1 MGTSKNVRPSIVI
14 MCLMLSITFTHTIFS
29 QSPQMLSQ
37 AEIDHLIGETL
48 TELNYT
54 NVVRHVVNLGQ
65 LSRFTG
71 YPGFYEAAQY
81 IVDELRKVGLEPE
94 IEEYN
99 ISIPVD
105 KGSKLMV
112 VDPKREEINAY
123 ALLPNV
129 IQTCKGVYKGHL
141 VYVGRGSLSELNGI
155 GVTINGSIVL
165 MDFNSRENWVY
176 AMRLGARAVVFIE
189 PPDTVRGEADVKY
202 LDVPVKFP
210 RVYIKAEDGA
220 KLLDLLKKYGNGKVQ
235 VILTVNMDW
244 EVVKASNIIAV
255 INGTDP
261 NEWER
266 AVALV
271 AHYDAASIVPGLAPG
286 ASEATGPAALLEIAR
301 ILARHPPRRSVWFVF
316 LSGHAQALAG
326 ARDFVWHRK
335 VEVGSGKY
343 FVYHYSH
350 IGTND
355 NKSLVPH
362 TIWMAFG
369 LDFSTETSAVAVV
382 AGGTFYGVHVWFDW
396 YGYND
401 LHAWLITRSNYG
413 DYAPLERRA
422 GAERGLLSLGSKELR
437 ARLGRSLT
445 YEVCGLRP
453 DRSYLQAPAA
463 FEASVLAQVGIWGL
477 TFTTAYTVRP
487 YYGTPLDTLERLKLD
502 NLKPQV
508 ELAAV
513 LIRMI
518 LNDPMI
524 TYDRASIQG
533 GAIPTHTHFNT
544 GGLGFVVV
552 LGRVGRWN
560 MTSGWYSYEWSPM
573 LGDKYLMLLHVKVS
587 KGIELEGHEWIEVAG
602 SNGTFIV
609 KGLYPSVGW
618 AVPEAEYM
626 VLPYVV
632 DRESGDVVFAPDFG
646 TYGTRSWPY
655 GFTFYTTGD
664 ELIDGSGRKLVN
676 LAVFNASI
684 IALHDVFDPRSLLSP
699 LWGTSIVAL
708 DQSGVRLETYAVLIS
723 SPPRFETPHKI
734 TLADPV
740 TGYEAVVFVP
750 SNRRVQLVIQGG
762 ADVIGFLINKGEGLL
777 ASNRY
782 VDTSPTLLRIV
793 DDMIQVTGERVEL
806 LRTRGLLGAAAQTIL
821 DSYAKALAYRDAAR
835 KAIEEHRYGDF
846 YTYIVQAWY
855 YAYFAYDQSKSII
868 ADAGTTI
875 VAFFLL
881 ILPCAYLLE
890 RLVLRREGVSRV
902 LSLAGITGILL
913 LTLYSFHPGFAVS
926 PTAALTAFGA
936 LALILVIPVLV
947 LMMSDTAGVIR
958 AYKEELLG
966 PLYIRADKLA
976 LFLTSLGIGVEN
988 LRRRKSRTVLTII
1001 GVTLVT
1007 FSFVSFLAISPTWVT
1022 QRVPPPQ
1029 RPAVAWQPHYIGVL
1043 ITRREPFAPINPL
1056 LVDIVM
1062 FKYGK
1067 VAYVAPRAWIP
1078 QPSGTTY
1085 TIMNMSGYSAPVS
1098 GIIGLSV
1105 NEIHALGLHEAIKDS
1120 ISPWFTLEDAFV
1132 CYITEDIARKLSLK
1146 PGDNVYLY
1154 GMKLMVLGT
1163 VDNNILEHIYDING
1177 QQMVPFDPLYT
1188 GPGRKPA
1195 YWGIVYVPYKLLL
1208 NLGGYPFSV
1217 AIVTSNA
1224 TLAEEIAEE
1233 LSSYIGYYMHDVYA
1247 SLGKSSD
1254 ECYLFNRRQ
1263 IHFIGGW
1270 QFVTIPLVIGTLMLV
1285 SVIMGVLYER
1295 TRDIYVYAVVG
1306 AAPLEVSAIFLGEVL
1321 TYAFISAPLGY
1332 ILALVLGPAAAGS
1345 LLNYASTSVLV
1356 SIGISLLAVLTSSVY
1371 PAYKAAKLVTPSLE
1385 RRWRPP
1391 TKPRGDRWEI
1401 PLPFSVRSEPEVKGV
1416 LAFLGEFLKAY
1427 GSEVEPFTVA
1437 SHEYA
1442 RVQVDSETVYTLRMI
1457 VRLRP
1462 YEAGVEERVTVTAAK
1477 VGRGIPRYAFS
1488 MVAEHT
1494 GGPRNLW
1501 LTGHLRFVDEVRRR
1515 LLVWGSVVGEE
1526 REKYIKM
1533 GEVVF
1538 K

>member
-1 MGTSKNVRPSIVI
+1 MGASKRAKPLVAIV
-14 MCLMLSITFTHTIFS
+14 CLLLLTAYTHMAYS
-29 QSPQMLSQ
+29 QYSQ
-37 AEIDHLIGETL
+37 AEIDHLIEETL
-48 TELNYT
+48 TVLNFT
-54 NVVRHVVNLGQ
+54 NIIRHITNLSQ
-65 LSRFTG
+65 LNRFTG

-81 IVDELRKVGLEPE
+81 ITAELEKLGLKPE
-94 IEEYN
+94 IEKYD
-99 ISIPVD
+99 IAVPVD
-105 KGSKLMV
+105 KGSRLTV
-112 VDPKREEINAY
+112 TDPVHAEFNVY

-129 IQTCKGVYKGHL
+129 VQTCKGVYSGHL
-141 VYVGRGSLSELNGI
+141 VYVGKGSLSELNDV
-155 GVTINGSIVL
+155 GVALNGSIVL
-165 MDFNSRENWVY
+165 MDFNSREDWVY
-176 AMRLGARAVVFIE
+176 AMRLGAHAVVFIE
-189 PPDTVRGEADVKY
+189 PTDTIRGEADVKW

-210 RVYIKAEDGA
+210 RVYIRAEDGA
-220 KLLDLLKKYGNGKVQ
+220 KLLNLLKKYGNGKVQ
-235 VILTVNMDW
+235 VTLSVNMDW
-244 EVVKASNIIAV
+244 EVVKAWNIIAV

-261 NEWER
+261 NEWKR

-271 AHYDAASIVPGLAPG
+271 AHYDAASVVPALAPG
-286 ASEATGPAALLEIAR
+286 ASEATGPAVLLELAR
-301 ILARHPPRRSVWFVF
+301 ILAMHPPKRSVWLVF

-326 ARDFVWHRK
+326 ARNFVWHRK
-335 VEVGSGKY
+335 VEVGSGRY

-355 NKSLVPH
+355 NESLVPH
-362 TIWMAFG
+362 TIWMALG
-369 LDFSTETSAVAVV
+369 LDFSTETNVTAVI
-382 AGGTFYGVHVWFDW
+382 AGGTFYGVYVWFDW

-401 LHAWLITRSNYG
+401 LHSWLITESYYG
-413 DYAPLERRA
+413 EYVQLERKP

-437 ARLGRSLT
+437 ARLGRSST

-453 DRSYLQAPAA
+453 DRSYLQAPAT
-463 FEASVLAQVGIWGL
+463 FDASVLAQVGIWGL

-487 YYGTPLDTLERLKLD
+487 YYGTPLDTLDRLKLD
-502 NLKPQV
+502 NLRPQV

-513 LIRMI
+513 LIRLI
-518 LNDPMI
+518 LNDLRI
-524 TYDRASIQG
+524 AYDRASMQG

-560 MTSGWYSYEWSPM
+560 MSRGWYSYEWGDL
-573 LGDKYLMLLHVKVS
+573 LGGRYLMLVHVKVS
-587 KGIELEGHEWIEVAG
+587 KGVELEGHEWVEAAG
-602 SNGTFIV
+602 NDGTFTI

-626 VLPYVV
+626 TLPYVV
-632 DRESGDVVFAPDFG
+632 DRETGDIVFAPDFG

-676 LAVFNASI
+676 LAVFNASM
-684 IALHDVFDPRSLLSP
+684 IALHDVFDPRSLLTP
-699 LWGTSIVAL
+699 LWGMSITAL
-708 DQSGVRLETYAVLIS
+708 DAVGIQLDAYGVLIS
-723 SPPRFETPHKI
+723 SPPRFETPHRI
-734 TLADPV
+734 TLADPA

-750 SNRRVQLVIQGG
+750 PGRRIQLVVKGG
-762 ADVIGFLINKGEGLL
+762 ADTIGFLINRGEGLP
-777 ASNRY
+777 ANARY
-782 VDTSPTLLRIV
+782 VDTSPTILRIV
-793 DDMIQVTGERVEL
+793 DDMLYVVGERVGL
-806 LRTRGLLGAAAQTIL
+806 LGRRGLLGATAQIIV
-821 DSYAKALAYRDAAR
+821 DSYEKATAYRDAAR
-835 KAIEEHRYGDF
+835 RALEEHRYGDF
-846 YTYIVQAWY
+846 YMNIAQAWF
-855 YAYFAYDQSKSII
+855 YAYFAYEQSKSAI

-890 RLVLRREGVSRV
+890 RLLLHREGVARV
-902 LSLAGITGILL
+902 LSLAAITGVLL
-913 LTLYSFHPGFAVS
+913 LALYLLHPGFAVS

-947 LMMSDTAGVIR
+947 LMASDTASVIR

-966 PLYIRADKLA
+966 PLYVRADKLS

-988 LRRRKSRTVLTII
+988 LRRRKARTALTIV
-1001 GVTLVT
+1001 GVALVT
-1007 FSFVSFLAISPTWVT
+1007 FSFVSFLAVSPTWVT

-1029 RPAVAWQPHYIGVL
+1029 RPAVEWQPRYMGVL
-1043 ITRREPFAPINPL
+1043 ITRRESFAPINPL
-1056 LVDIVM
+1056 LVDLVK
-1062 FKYGK
+1062 FKYGT

-1078 QPSGTTY
+1078 QPPGGTF
-1085 TIMNMSGYSAPVS
+1085 TIMNMTGHSAPVS
-1098 GIIGLSV
+1098 GIIGLSA
-1105 NEIHALGLHEAIKDS
+1105 NEIRALGLHEAMKDS
-1120 ISPWFTLEDAFV
+1120 IAPWFPIEDAYV
-1132 CYITEDIARKLSLK
+1132 CYVTEDIARQLTLK
-1146 PGDNVYLY
+1146 PGDDVYLY
-1154 GMKLMVLGT
+1154 GMRFTVLGII
-1163 VDNNILEHIYDING
+1163 DNRLLERFYDIDG

-1195 YWGIVYVPYKLLL
+1195 FWGVVYVPYKLLV
-1208 NLGGYPFSV
+1208 NLGGYPFSI
-1217 AIVTSNA
+1217 AIVTNNA

-1233 LSSYIGYYMHDVYA
+1233 LSSYVGYYLHDVYA
-1247 SLGKSSD
+1247 ALGKSSD
-1254 ECYLFNRRQ
+1254 KCYLFNRRQ
-1263 IHFIGGW
+1263 MYFIGGW
-1270 QFVTIPLVIGTLMLV
+1270 QFVAIPLVIGTLMLV
-1285 SVIMGVLYER
+1285 SVITGALYER
-1295 TRDIYVYAVVG
+1295 ARDIYVYAVVG